1 MCLWACLSCPVPLL
15 SPHCLFAYP
24 HHSAPVGLP
33 IGLVYVGTW
42 SVTPD
47 SAVPCGTHASAWYHL
62 PPWVFPLC
70 PSYSCSSLCAGSVLA
85 H

>member
-15 SPHCLFAYP
+15 SPHCLFAY
-24 HHSAPVGLP
+24 SAPVGLP
-33 IGLVYVGTW
+33 IGSVSVGTW

-47 SAVPCGTHASAWYHL
+47 SAVPYGTQASAWYHL
-62 PPWVFPLC
+62 LPWVFPFG
-70 PSYSCSSLCAGSVLA
+70 PSYSCSLLCAGFVLA